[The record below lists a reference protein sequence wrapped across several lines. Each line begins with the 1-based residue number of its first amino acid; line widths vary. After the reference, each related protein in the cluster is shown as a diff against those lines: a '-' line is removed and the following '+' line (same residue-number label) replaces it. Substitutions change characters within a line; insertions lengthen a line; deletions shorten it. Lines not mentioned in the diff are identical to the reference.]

1 MKSERFRT
9 IGSLFTFGRYKDL
22 SLSDV
27 LDMNPGYVYWCM
39 AHLTP
44 MSSRLC
50 FYIDDFAMN
59 EISALYPQFIVPKEF
74 EAQRQ
79 ANKLFLNIEDNL
91 PWHRPSSVQTKEKD
105 SAAESELIEEYE
117 ADFIEVQQFVDD
129 DCWVHGHYA
138 GSWAQDVEGY
148 SDDDIDTIFD
158 GDPLAYWNID

>member
-59 EISALYPQFIVPKEF
+59 EISALYPQFIVPKELLKITCLGTDHHPYK
-74 EAQRQ
+74 R
-79 ANKLFLNIEDNL
+79 KKRIRL
-91 PWHRPSSVQTKEKD
+91 PNP
-105 SAAESELIEEYE
+105 
-117 ADFIEVQQFVDD
+117 
-129 DCWVHGHYA
+129 
-138 GSWAQDVEGY
+138 
-148 SDDDIDTIFD
+148 
-158 GDPLAYWNID
+158 N

>member
-1 MKSERFRT
+1 
-9 IGSLFTFGRYKDL
+9 
-22 SLSDV
+22 
-27 LDMNPGYVYWCM
+27 M
-39 AHLTP
+39 ANLTP
-44 MSSRLC
+44 IMSSRLC

-91 PWHRPSSVQTKEKD
+91 PWHRSSSVQTKEKD

-129 DCWVHGHYA
+129 DCWEHGHYA
-138 GSWAQDVEGY
+138 GSWVQDVEGY
-148 SDDDIDTIFD
+148 SDDDIDMIFD

>member
-1 MKSERFRT
+1 
-9 IGSLFTFGRYKDL
+9 
-22 SLSDV
+22 
-27 LDMNPGYVYWCM
+27 MNPGYVYWCM

-117 ADFIEVQQFVDD
+117 ADFIEVQQLSMMIV
-129 DCWVHGHYA
+129 
-138 GSWAQDVEGY
+138 GSMVIMQGPGRRMWKGIAMM
-148 SDDDIDTIFD
+148 I
-158 GDPLAYWNID
+158 

>member
-50 FYIDDFAMN
+50 SYIDDFAKALSGEDTDSEFAVYLHDDTWEN
-59 EISALYPQFIVPKEF
+59 YDKVEPLISAKF
-74 EAQRQ
+74 ERWK
-79 ANKLFLNIEDNL
+79 NNE
-91 PWHRPSSVQTKEKD
+91 WE
-105 SAAESELIEEYE
+105 
-117 ADFIEVQQFVDD
+117 
-129 DCWVHGHYA
+129 
-138 GSWAQDVEGY
+138 
-148 SDDDIDTIFD
+148 
-158 GDPLAYWNID
+158 